1 MDLFFFTRVA
11 FEVSS
16 NSKKQMKLSM
26 SLLNQSVRN
35 VFFVNEATCLNLTYL
50 LGSPK
55 KKALEKPRLVYRSY
69 ESGH

>member
-1 MDLFFFTRVA
+1 MDLFFYQSSFKK
-11 FEVSS
+11 VSS

-26 SLLNQSVRN
+26 SLLNQSVGN

-50 LGSPK
+50 LGSPR